1 MFVIDADVFRSRG
14 DATAAV
20 GYWIAWR
27 TSTGA
32 PASRKSASTPWVSIL
47 NYLLTYLLT
56 KLKTPLNN
64 FWGLEASSLLLT
76 VKFYQRELKNFCFVN
91 RQQWLLWFW

>member
-56 KLKTPLNN
+56 KL
-64 FWGLEASSLLLT
+64 
-76 VKFYQRELKNFCFVN
+76 
-91 RQQWLLWFW
+91 